1 MKPEPGSATKRRELQ
16 LFLFLTIVL
25 APVLAVG
32 VIAGYGFAVWMWQVI
47 SGPPG
52 G

>member
-1 MKPEPGSATKRRELQ
+1 VKPEVGPATKRRELQ
-16 LFLFLTIVL
+16 LFLFLTIIL
-25 APVLAVG
+25 APVLAVA
-32 VIAGYGFAVWMWQVI
+32 VIAGYGFVVWMWQLL